1 MHWSELVDNP
11 LFADLPFKIELTK
24 YGQLLMSPAS
34 NEHGRIQSRFSAQL
48 LQQQTHGD
56 VVIECSIATT
66 EGVKVADVA
75 WLSAEFVDRFGFVT
89 PYPQAPELCIEIM
102 SPSNS
107 MQDMQEKIRLYLASG
122 AVEVWL
128 VYTLERI
135 ECFNRDGRLL
145 HSHLFPSLK

>member
-56 VVIECSIATT
+56 VVIECSDA
-66 EGVKVADVA
+66 
-75 WLSAEFVDRFGFVT
+75 L
-89 PYPQAPELCIEIM
+89 
-102 SPSNS
+102 
-107 MQDMQEKIRLYLASG
+107 
-122 AVEVWL
+122 
-128 VYTLERI
+128 
-135 ECFNRDGRLL
+135 
-145 HSHLFPSLK
+145 